1 MKTEEDIKNHMNKNH
16 NKHKR
21 NKSDE
26 TSFTPSSSPPRKK
39 MELEEILGKDDES
52 IEMMDIE
59 IEANAWVVSMLVKRI
74 KELELANNNLEMELL
89 GLKSQSVDFS
99 VKNVN
104 NKIEEFKTLVEEENL
119 DLIFMSGNAILLH
132 LKDLFHLKTIQLSL
146 MSTKGREW
154 AASLLL

>member
-132 LKDLFHLKTIQLSL
+132 LKNLLYLKTIQLSL